1 MKVIVKCHHAIDE
14 NYHQINGEEM
24 CTQCAIEL
32 TSKIANEL
40 ITHQKATL
48 MYALRP
54 QVIS

>member
-1 MKVIVKCHHAIDE
+1 MKVVVKCQHTVDE
-14 NYHQINGEEM
+14 HDHQINGEEM

-32 TSKIANEL
+32 SSKIANEL

-54 QVIS
+54 QLTS